1 MTNEIQGNKPI
12 NDERV
17 ATIDQKLEAV
27 VIPSPLSTA
36 QKTFTPSW
44 DGGWTPI
51 FDLITAS
58 ASSSSRHLVQRALSS
73 SATKSH
79 PRRLARLKAFT
90 WLFRILRGC
99 AASSKHSAPVSQK
112 YFISGRRALNFSP
125 MEQVTGSAG
134 GNPIMPVTALSPL
147 SATRMATVGFCRRS
161 RSGCLVESRTP

>member
-27 VIPSPLSTA
+27 VIPAPLSTA